1 MKDFIDKH
9 LSDVK
14 FATKKQ
20 KEKEIW
26 DVSGILKNRLNQK
39 LKYDIRPY
47 SMDINGRN
55 VKPLTTR
62 SKADKIVFEQPDKW
76 VVVEAVELH
85 NFIIA
90 HKLQEIN
97 LNDIVGALE
106 WNINIKK

>member
-39 LKYDIRPY
+39 LNMTLDHTVWI
-47 SMDINGRN
+47 
-55 VKPLTTR
+55 
-62 SKADKIVFEQPDKW
+62 
-76 VVVEAVELH
+76 
-85 NFIIA
+85 
-90 HKLQEIN
+90 
-97 LNDIVGALE
+97 
-106 WNINIKK
+106 